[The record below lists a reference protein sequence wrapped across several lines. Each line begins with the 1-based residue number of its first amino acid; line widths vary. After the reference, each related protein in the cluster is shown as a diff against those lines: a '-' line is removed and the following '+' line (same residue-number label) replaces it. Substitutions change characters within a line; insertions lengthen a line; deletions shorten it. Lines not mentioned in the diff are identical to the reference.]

1 MTSWS
6 CHVFSF
12 LLSVINDVPVMDD
25 TLTRVTVIGLS
36 PELPL
41 DAPKALKFVETL
53 VQRAASVKSGKC
65 KGACPLRKIF
75 SRKKNL

>member
-1 MTSWS
+1 
-6 CHVFSF
+6 VFSF

-53 VQRAASVKSGKC
+53 VQRAASVKSGTC
-65 KGACPLRKIF
+65 MRCI
-75 SRKKNL
+75 